1 MKKFFINLF
10 RGHPSCTGLL
20 FLLILRNFAA
30 VEKDWIPV
38 FFLYVCMMFAYMV
51 YMYPKVEPEKRE
63 KITWIIVAV
72 TVAVLSIIAIFF
84 MA

>member
-1 MKKFFINLF
+1 MKKFFIDLF
-10 RGHPSCTGLL
+10 RGTPSCTGLL

-30 VEKDWIPV
+30 VEKNWLPV
-38 FFLYVCMMFAYMV
+38 LFLYVCVMFAYTVFMF
-51 YMYPKVEPEKRE
+51 PKVEPEKRE
-63 KITWIIVAV
+63 KTTWIVVAV